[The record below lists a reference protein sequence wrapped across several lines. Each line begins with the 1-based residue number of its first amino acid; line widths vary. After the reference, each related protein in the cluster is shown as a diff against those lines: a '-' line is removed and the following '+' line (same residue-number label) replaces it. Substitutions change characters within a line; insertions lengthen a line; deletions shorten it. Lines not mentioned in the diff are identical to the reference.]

1 MVSKKPVWWTLDLT
15 KDINKFPEVVMAEIA
30 DPDIETEVIE
40 GISED
45 EEDEVGLFQRPISR
59 LEKHIEDQTEIKLTE
74 DEVGPLQRPLS
85 RMEDGVEYRSEVD
98 FTGVRGSETDTDTFH
113 GAPEQPEPIPQV
125 HGNTSEAQTSSGLDV
140 EIAGTETERIE
151 LDGGGHEVI
160 GTATEDDHPVA
171 QQVDPVEQPSS
182 RAQQIIERQ
191 PALTYEEIDG
201 YDTEEEELRRR
212 SLSRTRRSTHA
223 SRY

>member
-1 MVSKKPVWWTLDLT
+1 LVSRKPVWWALDLK
-15 KDINKFPEVVMAEIA
+15 KDINKFPEVVVAENP

-45 EEDEVGLFQRPISR
+45 EEDEVGLFQRPVSR
-59 LEKHIEDQTEIKLTE
+59 LEKHVEDQTEIKLTE

-85 RMEDGVEYRSEVD
+85 RMEDGVEYRSEAD
-98 FTGVRGSETDTDTFH
+98 FTGVRGSETDTNTFH
-113 GAPEQPEPIPQV
+113 DAPEQPEPMPQV
-125 HGNTSEAQTSSGLDV
+125 HGNTSEAQTSGLDV
-140 EIAGTETERIE
+140 EIASTETERIE

-223 SRY
+223 SQY